1 MVLYAVIAEES
12 VSRLFS
18 AGFLPG
24 VIMGCDAD
32 CHLPLS
38 GVSKTTIPRVS
49 RSPSAIC
56 AKTFFKAIP
65 GILMPAIILGGIF
78 SGYFTPSEAAAVAV
92 VYALLVSTFVYR
104 DMSFKKLYTTML
116 GSAKTSAVIMI
127 IIACSGAVRLGTGQL
142 EDSGSDFALRY

>member
-1 MVLYAVIAEES
+1 M
-12 VSRLFS
+12 
-18 AGFLPG
+18 PG
-24 VIMGCDAD
+24 VIMG
-32 CHLPLS
+32 LML
-38 GVSKTTIPRVS
+38 I
-49 RSPSAIC
+49 AISLYQ
-56 AKTFFKAIP
+56 AYKNNYPKGAPFALKNVGKTFLKAIP

-127 IIACSGAVRLGTGQL
+127 IIACSGPFGWRWPTGRFRKP
-142 EDSGSDFALRY
+142 SPPPC